1 MLSVIMLNVIMLSVT
16 NKPFMLSVIMLIV
29 IMLSVIMLSVIM
41 LGVIMLSVVAFTA
54 ARGHFQLQ
62 VIPFPFSRTQ
72 FARLV
77 NFTASRQKVWLEQ
90 PKPTRYSA
98 TLKKTNS
105 FL

>member
-1 MLSVIMLNVIMLSVT
+1 MLSVT
-16 NKPFMLSVIMLIV
+16 YKPFMLS
-29 IMLSVIMLSVIM
+29 
-41 LGVIMLSVVAFTA
+41 VIMLSVVAFTA

-62 VIPFPFSRTQ
+62 MIPFPFSRTQ

-98 TLKKTNS
+98 TLEKKLTVFCS
-105 FL
+105 FNQDSVLVLPFVGIGVKIV